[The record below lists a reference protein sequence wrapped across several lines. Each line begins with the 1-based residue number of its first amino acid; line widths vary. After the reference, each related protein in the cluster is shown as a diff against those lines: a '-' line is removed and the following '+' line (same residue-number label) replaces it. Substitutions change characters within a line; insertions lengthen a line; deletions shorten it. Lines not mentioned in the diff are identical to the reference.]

1 MNIRIAINFR
11 SRRLKDFCFHA
22 LCEPKHVDSAMN
34 AGFGRLHRIPLV
46 VNWRG
51 GTREVIDFV
60 DLNVEREC
68 YVVPRQFETL
78 VIEKMLDILAGT
90 GEKVIDAEN
99 VSAPREQP
107 LAKMRAEKSRPAGH

>member
-1 MNIRIAINFR
+1 M
-11 SRRLKDFCFHA
+11 
-22 LCEPKHVDSAMN
+22 
-34 AGFGRLHRIPLV
+34 
-46 VNWRG
+46 NWRG

-68 YVVPRQFETL
+68 DVVPRQFEML
-78 VIEKMLDILAGT
+78 VIEKMLDIPAGT

-107 LAKMRAEKSRPAGH
+107 LAKMRAEKSRPSGHQNSLLQMHQAPDLFLCDFYHISRMI